1 MFFHLRWSE
10 SWKIEWNR
18 IKKKFASEMYGN
30 YYDYGD
36 PDLTDLRSAT
46 KDIMTDTR
54 DAVSSISSAG
64 TDIYEKVS
72 AGMGDRLKD
81 VGVGG
86 VKSYLNSAYKPF
98 LNDTTTDYRTF
109 MADTPQKIQDN
120 INATNVAYNAGRADR
135 TRGFQDLL
143 KEVKAF
149 TYSADNYKPASNPGP
164 GAQAP
169 AAPAVAELKALMPKF
184 KDGNKRKRADSV
196 DDYKNLYG
204 NKFTMSDY
212 KLLLAQG
219 NKPGK
224 IKENLM
230 KYNAAGGKIGGRVFD
245 KMGFDIVKPEDAQGM
260 GPYISNS
267 KGNLVVPKDRENS
280 FFPGASPITWG
291 FGN

>member
-18 IKKKFASEMYGN
+18 IKKKSASEMYGN

-54 DAVSSISSAG
+54 DAVSSFSSAG

-86 VKSYLNSAYKPF
+86 VKKYLKSAYKPF

-120 INATNVAYNAGRADR
+120 INATQVAYNAGRADR
-135 TRGFQDLL
+135 MRGFQDLL

-149 TYSADNYKPASNPGP
+149 TYSNENYEPATDPGP

-169 AAPAVAELKALMPKF
+169 APAEAELKALMPKF
-184 KDGNKRKRADSV
+184 KDGNNRKTQSSLDE
-196 DDYKNLYG
+196 YKNLYG
-204 NKFTMSDY
+204 NKFSMSDY
-212 KLLLAQG
+212 NSLIAQG

-224 IKENLM
+224 IKNNLM
-230 KYNAAGGKIGGRVFD
+230 AYNRAGGKIGSSVFNQ
-245 KMGFDIVKPEDAQGM
+245 MGYDIVKPENAQGM
-260 GPYISNS
+260 GPYISNF
-267 KGNLVVPKDRENS
+267 KGNLVVPQDRENS
-280 FFPGASPITWG
+280 LFPGITPFSFG

>member
-1 MFFHLRWSE
+1 
-10 SWKIEWNR
+10 
-18 IKKKFASEMYGN
+18 MYGN

-169 AAPAVAELKALMPKF
+169 AAPAAPPAAPAPPGPAFAFGALPLPAVPAPVAPPPPPPAFPPGVPF
-184 KDGNKRKRADSV
+184 PP
-196 DDYKNLYG
+196 
-204 NKFTMSDY
+204 
-212 KLLLAQG
+212 LL
-219 NKPGK
+219 P
-224 IKENLM
+224 
-230 KYNAAGGKIGGRVFD
+230 
-245 KMGFDIVKPEDAQGM
+245 
-260 GPYISNS
+260 
-267 KGNLVVPKDRENS
+267 
-280 FFPGASPITWG
+280 
-291 FGN
+291 

>member
-18 IKKKFASEMYGN
+18 IKKKSASEMYGN

-46 KDIMTDTR
+46 KNIMTDTR

-64 TDIYEKVS
+64 TDTYEKVS

-120 INATNVAYNAGRADR
+120 INATQVAYNAGRADR

-149 TYSADNYKPASNPGP
+149 TYSNDNYEPATDPGP

-169 AAPAVAELKALMPKF
+169 AAAELSSIAKMPKF
-184 KDGNKRKRADSV
+184 RDGNQKKIDRSMDEF
-196 DDYKNLYG
+196 KNLFG
-204 NKFTMSDY
+204 NKFRRSDY
-212 KLLLAQG
+212 DSLIAAG
-219 NKPGK
+219 VKPGK
-224 IKENLM
+224 INKELM
-230 KYNAAGGKIGGRVFD
+230 KYNRAGGKIGNSVF
-245 KMGFDIVKPEDAQGM
+245 KQMGYDVVDPNEAGGV
-260 GPYISNS
+260 GPYISNF
-267 KGNLVVPKDRENS
+267 KGNLLVPEDRDP
-280 FFPGASPITWG
+280 FKWG
-291 FGN
+291 RGLFG